1 MTRYILLLA
10 AQVTHVINFDLPSD
24 IDDYV
29 HRIGRTGRA
38 GKKGLATAFF
48 TDKDMSLAKPLADML
63 QVLLC
68 RSGSCCCSVA
78 HSRGV
83 RSWSQIVL
91 NSALAPWLQETN
103 QELPGWLGSL
113 AQRGGGGF
121 GGGSKR
127 RGGGNKFGGRDARSQ
142 YGGGA
147 CLLPVSCV
155 GMIGLQMQWHSDC
168 AACGFVSGAPVPLL
182 TCAKWFTLLSL
193 VVPRRGLWSA
203 QRWRRRRIWRWW
215 WWLRWRR

>member
-1 MTRYILLLA
+1 
-10 AQVTHVINFDLPSD
+10 VINFDLPSD

-68 RSGSCCCSVA
+68 CSAVCCFSSA
-78 HSRGV
+78 PNTQEASDTRP
-83 RSWSQIVL
+83 QIAL
-91 NSALAPWLQETN
+91 TSALAPRLQETN

-155 GMIGLQMQWHSDC
+155 GMIGLQMGWHSDC

-182 TCAKWFTLLSL
+182 MCANWFTLLSL
-193 VVPRRGLWSA
+193 VVPRRRLWSA
-203 QRWRRRRIWRWW
+203 QRWRRRWICCWRRR
-215 WWLRWRR
+215 LRWRR

>member
-1 MTRYILLLA
+1 M
-10 AQVTHVINFDLPSD
+10 THVINFDLPSD

-68 RSGSCCCSVA
+68 RSGACCCSNA
-78 HSRGV
+78 PNTQEASDSR
-83 RSWSQIVL
+83 SQIAL
-91 NSALAPWLQETN
+91 NFAPPPRPQETN

-142 YGGGA
+142 YGGWCRPSVA
-147 CLLPVSCV
+147 PHHAWRDCW
-155 GMIGLQMQWHSDC
+155 QMQWRLCRAS
-168 AACGFVSGAPVPLL
+168 
-182 TCAKWFTLLSL
+182 SL
-193 VVPRRGLWSA
+193 VLLI
-203 QRWRRRRIWRWW
+203 QR
-215 WWLRWRR
+215 